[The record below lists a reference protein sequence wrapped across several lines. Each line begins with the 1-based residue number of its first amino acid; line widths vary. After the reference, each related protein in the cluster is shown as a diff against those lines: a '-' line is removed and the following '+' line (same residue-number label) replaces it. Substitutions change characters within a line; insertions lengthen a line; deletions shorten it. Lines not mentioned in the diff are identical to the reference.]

1 MKSRNRNQV
10 CTSCGH
16 STPFITS
23 DDVDVASDLTSRKC
37 SRCEGD
43 LVSQKTISLRDAQ
56 EWFVS
61 GGRTWR
67 HDADSSVIRCVGE
80 ALGGDARVQH
90 SAAAMEVEAHITHML
105 NEAAVAPV
113 KALPASD
120 QYCSQPWRPHASTV
134 RTQFDFYRHLAPKA
148 RLGDA
153 EGDLSSDKGQFVH
166 DCVSEA
172 ANQRYLKFQFFMIYF
187 FPSHIFFFHPI

>member
-16 STPFITS
+16 SKPFITS

-148 RLGDA
+148 TRTERG
-153 EGDLSSDKGQFVH
+153 
-166 DCVSEA
+166 
-172 ANQRYLKFQFFMIYF
+172 
-187 FPSHIFFFHPI
+187 IFS